1 VAAEAVFILGR
12 KLGPSQKV
20 RYLLG
25 SVGLQGT
32 KCLEVRIL
40 GRPYEVFVLPY
51 VGARLSAGLLV
62 HNLNSTMAGR
72 SCAGSWAVVPT
83 CGDTRFFLRRN
94 GQSGEAT
101 QKSDGNDART
111 ASVSPNAQL
120 SHDFSWEGLVKVYFV
135 RCAPRKRNPRR
146 MHSGEEL
153 FHGRSHEKA
162 SKSV

>member
-62 HNLNSTMAGR
+62 HHLNSTMASRG
-72 SCAGSWAVVPT
+72 SAGAWAVVSP
-83 CGDTRFFLRRN
+83 CGGAWFFLRQN
-94 GQSGEAT
+94 GENGETT
-101 QKSDGNDART
+101 QKSDGEDA
-111 ASVSPNAQL
+111 
-120 SHDFSWEGLVKVYFV
+120 
-135 RCAPRKRNPRR
+135 
-146 MHSGEEL
+146 
-153 FHGRSHEKA
+153 
-162 SKSV
+162 